1 MRGRSATLFSEDGV
15 DALQGRVELIEG
27 WPMRGDGLWL
37 ATYLLWLVSLA
48 ADIGAVGG
56 GRMIPGWG
64 NMPV

>member
-1 MRGRSATLFSEDGV
+1 MWGRSATLFSEDGV

-37 ATYLLWLVSLA
+37 ATYLLWLVSLG
-48 ADIGAVGG
+48 ADMRVGG
-56 GRMIPGWG
+56 MIPGWG